1 MQKAISTLSS
11 ESSYCS
17 ISFLEALLSL
27 VTVLVSS
34 SSDCTALRDVGLMP
48 TLLPL
53 LKDLDPQHIH
63 LVTTVVHVLEAF
75 MDYSNLTAISF
86 KDLRGLDSTIARLKL
101 EVCHFEGRVKK
112 RSGESQSGFKGKSP

>member
-1 MQKAISTLSS
+1 MQKEISYLYS

-27 VTVLVSS
+27 VTILVSS
-34 SSDCTALRDVGLMP
+34 SSSYTALRDVGLMP

-63 LVTTVVHVLEAF
+63 LVTSIVHALEASK
-75 MDYSNLTAISF
+75 DYSNLVATSF
-86 KDLRGLDSTIARLKL
+86 RDLGGLDSNIARNCWLL
-101 EVCHFEGRVKK
+101 WIHSARFLMLDTCK
-112 RSGESQSGFKGKSP
+112 RILYGV